1 MVISYSCKFDGE
13 NGARGIV
20 LNPEHIFATNL
31 HNGKP
36 GIYIV
41 IERESHPRVVLS
53 FNREENRDK
62 VFENIQE
69 QICTQA
75 HIKVPKINTAII
87 KEDNEAA
94 NIIKKIFKIT
104 NHPNPK
110 MTVEFVMATLNNE
123 LPEHAKIKHHVV
135 LGRILGEIY
144 GKDNIRKHK
153 NGTYGSLYYNL
164 EFTEEYITSKQ

>member
-20 LNPEHIFATNL
+20 LNPEHIYATNL

-41 IERESHPRVVLS
+41 IEREVHPRVVLS
-53 FNREENRDK
+53 FNHEENRDR

-75 HIKVPKINTAII
+75 HIKVPKNVIKI
-87 KEDNEAA
+87 KEEDEVA
-94 NIIKKIFKIT
+94 NVVKKIFNIT
-104 NHPNPK
+104 NRPNPK
-110 MTVEFVMATLNNE
+110 MTVEFVMTVLNNE
-123 LPEHAKIKHHVV
+123 LPEHAKIKHRVV

-164 EFTEEYITSKQ
+164 EFTEEYLVTKQ

>member
-41 IERESHPRVVLS
+41 IEREVHPRVVLS
-53 FNREENRDK
+53 FNHEENRDK

-75 HIKVPKINTAII
+75 HIKVPKNIVKI
-87 KEDNEAA
+87 KEDDEVA
-94 NIIKKIFKIT
+94 NIVKKIFKLT
-104 NHPNPK
+104 NSPNPK
-110 MTVEFVMATLNNE
+110 MTVEFVMTVLNNE

-164 EFTEEYITSKQ
+164 EFTEEYLVTKQ

>member
-41 IERESHPRVVLS
+41 IEREVHPRVVLY
-53 FNREENRDK
+53 FNHEENRDK

-75 HIKVPKINTAII
+75 HIKVPKNIVKI
-87 KEDNEAA
+87 KEDDEIA
-94 NIIKKIFKIT
+94 NIVKKIFKIT
-104 NHPNPK
+104 KHPNPK
-110 MTVEFVMATLNNE
+110 MTVDFTMTTLNNE
-123 LPEHAKIKHHVV
+123 LPECAKIKHRVI

-144 GKDNIRKHK
+144 GKDNIKKHRD
-153 NGTYGSLYYNL
+153 NAFSPLYYNL
-164 EFTEEYITSKQ
+164 EFTEEYLANKQ